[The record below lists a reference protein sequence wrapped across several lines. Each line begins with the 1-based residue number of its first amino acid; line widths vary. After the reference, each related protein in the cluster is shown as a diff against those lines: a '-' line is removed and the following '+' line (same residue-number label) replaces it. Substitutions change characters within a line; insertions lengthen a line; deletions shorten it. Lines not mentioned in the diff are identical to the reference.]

1 MEVDAHEE
9 LLAAVE
15 AEEVDAEE
23 GRVAEISRLIVL
35 VLLRARAPGVKDA
48 VEDLRLFAAVD
59 VGEPRP
65 SDERGGVHPRL
76 ASHLALDR
84 RARQLRGQ
92 PHGRQ
97 RPQGTIKRLE
107 QKLHVFSPADGRGVF
122 REGREV
128 NTVRVSPRIERRRGG
143 ALVDRGVALVDA
155 PGAAE
160 RVRRGARG
168 RDARVRVRWARGR
181 VTRTQIRR
189 PAPQSR
195 PHGVHAPGFTRARE
209 PGDAHGRHRLP
220 RRARHRSDANRVRCV
235 CAPRFWE
242 APIFSRDVGVQR
254 ESSAERYARGL

>member
-1 MEVDAHEE
+1 M
-9 LLAAVE
+9 
-15 AEEVDAEE
+15 
-23 GRVAEISRLIVL
+23 
-35 VLLRARAPGVKDA
+35 
-48 VEDLRLFAAVD
+48 
-59 VGEPRP
+59 
-65 SDERGGVHPRL
+65 
-76 ASHLALDR
+76 
-84 RARQLRGQ
+84 
-92 PHGRQ
+92 
-97 RPQGTIKRLE
+97 
-107 QKLHVFSPADGRGVF
+107 
-122 REGREV
+122 

-181 VTRTQIRR
+181 VTRTLIRR
-189 PAPQSR
+189 PAPRSR

-220 RRARHRSDANRVRCV
+220 RRARHRSDADRVRCV

-254 ESSAERYARGL
+254 ESSAERYARGLTATSRPRAHFTGRYSRGRPMEGATKICMRCKQELENNQTNYPHGSSWCIECAPPDSDSD